1 MPPPDRQPVTA
12 ISRETG
18 ISAPTLLAWKKQF
31 QSRGCIVSAKP
42 CHPDRWEAKAK
53 LAAVVQT
60 AAMNEIERSTYCP
73 EHGQYVERLDN

>member
-1 MPPPDRQPVTA
+1 
-12 ISRETG
+12 
-18 ISAPTLLAWKKQF
+18 
-31 QSRGCIVSAKP
+31 VSAKP